1 MAEGSVKQIFPGQG
15 YGFLES
21 ADEREIY
28 FNQASVLDDHFSRLR
43 VGKRVRFAEEMG
55 EEGPQ
60 ASTVK
65 IIHPRKRA
73 REAAAVEVLPRSL
86 AAAKPKR

>member
-1 MAEGSVKQIFPGQG
+1 MASLNLRTNVRSTLIKP
-15 YGFLES
+15 
-21 ADEREIY
+21 A
-28 FNQASVLDDHFSRLR
+28 FSMTTLAALR